1 MLRPKKCQLP
11 QAQPSGTLPCW
22 PPFRVSAGCSNLNS
36 IAAEIDKLMCEGAER
51 ERDGETNGDK
61 RHDKETFENCWHN
74 FCFVSH
80 VLSFF
85 LSFFGYA
92 DPAGVG
98 AQLVVLLY
106 LSFTSLNVHDPLACR
121 STRRTE
127 TEDRETKITR
137 EDKK

>member
-1 MLRPKKCQLP
+1 M
-11 QAQPSGTLPCW
+11 T
-22 PPFRVSAGCSNLNS
+22 
-36 IAAEIDKLMCEGAER
+36 
-51 ERDGETNGDK
+51 K
-61 RHDKETFENCWHN
+61 RHSRIVGITF
-74 FCFVSH
+74 
-80 VLSFF
+80 VLFRMFF
-85 LSFFGYA
+85 LFFFLFLGMQI
-92 DPAGVG
+92 PLVWG

>member
-11 QAQPSGTLPCW
+11 ETQPSGTLPCW

-51 ERDGETNGDK
+51 ERQRDK

-85 LSFFGYA
+85 SFLLFLGMQI
-92 DPAGVG
+92 PLVWG